1 MFHFLIEKKD
11 CGHAK
16 IPLDKVF
23 ARGLLLHSERYGRLV
38 EPAAA
43 ELALGG
49 LTARLSGKGSA
60 ACSRFELRENAR
72 STMPSNIGISES
84 EGTVG

>member
-1 MFHFLIEKKD
+1 
-11 CGHAK
+11 
-16 IPLDKVF
+16 
-23 ARGLLLHSERYGRLV
+23 LHSEGYGRVV

-49 LTARLSGKGSA
+49 LPGLLRGSA
-60 ACSRFELRENAR
+60 VCSKFELRENAR

-84 EGTVG
+84 EGTEC